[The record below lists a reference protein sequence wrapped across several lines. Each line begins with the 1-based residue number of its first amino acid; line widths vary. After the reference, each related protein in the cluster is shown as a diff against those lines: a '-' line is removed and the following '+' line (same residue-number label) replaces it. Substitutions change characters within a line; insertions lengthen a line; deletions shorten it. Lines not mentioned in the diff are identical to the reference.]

1 MNGKKS
7 CQRLRMLGAAVCLSM
22 SSVLTQAATLQVS
35 VEIPEFTEG
44 SYHRPYVAVW
54 VENAKHQ
61 SVRQLA
67 VWYEDAE
74 WLKDIRRWWRK
85 AGRYGGAEV
94 DAVTGATRA
103 PGSYLLQWDARDGKG
118 QSLPHGQY
126 FLQIE
131 AVREHGGRSLLEVP
145 LTLPLTAQQQTYPAD
160 GELGQIQ
167 ITVTE

>member
-7 CQRLRMLGAAVCLSM
+7 YQRLRTLGMAVCLSM

-44 SYHRPYVAVW
+44 PYHRPYVAVW
-54 VENAKHQ
+54 VENTKHQ

-94 DAVTGATRA
+94 DAVTSATRA
-103 PGSYLLQWDARDGKG
+103 PGRYTLQWDGLDANG
-118 QSLPHGQY
+118 QALPQGQY

-131 AVREHGGRSLLEVP
+131 AVREHGGRSQLELPV
-145 LTLPLTAQQQTYPAD
+145 TLPLTVQDMTYPAD
-160 GELGQIQ
+160 GELGAIH
-167 ITVTE
+167 ITVAK